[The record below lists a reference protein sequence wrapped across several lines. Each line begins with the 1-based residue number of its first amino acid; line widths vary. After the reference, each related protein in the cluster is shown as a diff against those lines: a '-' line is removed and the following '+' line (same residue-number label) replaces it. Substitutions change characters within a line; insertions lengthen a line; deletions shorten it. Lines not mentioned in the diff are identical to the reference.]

1 MLKNQRPFLTTGIGS
16 LPHTDPYEAVELVL
30 STFDIPFWPQ
40 LPKLSFREQMIPQYT
55 EGIPFIKV
63 DEGKKTVYV
72 ERSRT
77 DELERFYESV
87 REDMRLA
94 VSESYAAG
102 LHAFLKVTKGK
113 YFEYLK
119 GHVTGPLTFTL
130 GLNDSSGRPVYFD
143 EELREVCLMCL
154 KAKARWQADMLEA
167 RAGQVVIFIDEPIAS
182 ALGSTTYISV
192 SREESLRL
200 LRETAGAIRECGAV
214 PGIHCCGRAEWPL
227 LLESGI
233 EILSF
238 DAFDYGETIALYPD
252 EIKTF
257 LEYGGTLAWGIVPT
271 TDAITEQNED
281 KLYGLFMD
289 RLDYLARSI
298 PRSLLTERIML
309 TPSCGTGS
317 LSVEQATRVFE
328 LVMRLKEALS

>member
-16 LPHTDPYEAVELVL
+16 LPHTDPYEAVNLVL

-40 LPKLSFREQMIPQYT
+40 LPKISFREQMIPQYT
-55 EGIPFIKV
+55 EGLPFVKI
-63 DEGKKTVYV
+63 DEGKKTVFA
-72 ERSRT
+72 ERGRT

-87 REDMRLA
+87 RDDMRLA
-94 VSESYAAG
+94 ISESYAEG
-102 LHAFLKVTKGK
+102 LHVFLQVTKGK
-113 YFEYLK
+113 FFKYLK
-119 GHVTGPLTFTL
+119 GQVTGPLTFTL

-143 EELREVCLMCL
+143 EELREVYLMCL
-154 KAKARWQADMLEA
+154 KAKARWQVDMLKA
-167 RAGQVVIFIDEPIAS
+167 RAGDVLIFIDEPIAS
-182 ALGSTTYISV
+182 SLGSTAYISV

-200 LRETAGAIRECGAV
+200 LREMAGSIRESGGI

-227 LLESGI
+227 FLESGI
-233 EILSF
+233 DILSF
-238 DAFDYGETIALYPD
+238 DAFDYGETIALYPN

-257 LEYGGTLAWGIVPT
+257 LEYGGTLAWGMVPT
-271 TDAITEQNED
+271 TEAITEQNED

-298 PRSLLTERIML
+298 PRTLLTERIML

-317 LSVEQATRVFE
+317 LSVEQAMKVFQL
-328 LVMRLKEALS
+328 LVRLKEALS